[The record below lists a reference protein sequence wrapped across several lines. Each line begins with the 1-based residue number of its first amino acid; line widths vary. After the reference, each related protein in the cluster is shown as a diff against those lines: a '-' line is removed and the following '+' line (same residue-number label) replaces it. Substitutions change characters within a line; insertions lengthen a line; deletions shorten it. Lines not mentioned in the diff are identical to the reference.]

1 MTFPT
6 INKVQASSSMCK
18 DTNTVIVSLSDAE
31 ARVIENKAKKAGL
44 SINEYIRN
52 TALGFPMG

>member
-1 MTFPT
+1 MTFTT
-6 INKVQASSSMCK
+6 INKVQASSLMRR
-18 DTNTVIVSLSDAE
+18 DTNTVLISLSDAE
-31 ARVIENKAKKAGL
+31 ARVIENKAKKASL

>member
-1 MTFPT
+1 MTFT
-6 INKVQASSSMCK
+6 TVNKVQASSSMCR